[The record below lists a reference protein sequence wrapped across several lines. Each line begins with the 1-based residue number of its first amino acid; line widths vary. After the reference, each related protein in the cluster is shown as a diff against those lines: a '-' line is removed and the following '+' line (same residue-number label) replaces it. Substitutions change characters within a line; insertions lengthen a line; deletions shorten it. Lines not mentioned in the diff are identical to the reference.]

1 MVKKYTL
8 VTVETPSGWL
18 LINRTNPP
26 YRGMWNTLGGK
37 FLPNE
42 TPATCASREL
52 QEESHIIIP
61 PHDLINGGR
70 VFWHVDGEL
79 RAELFAFFGH
89 TEDELVMPRAT
100 REGILATFS
109 KDWLLA
115 DNPGL
120 VPDLQPLLHY
130 ALNGE
135 RHDYASYFTGDRL
148 EDFCI
153 ADGEIDD

>member
-1 MVKKYTL
+1 M
-8 VTVETPSGWL
+8 
-18 LINRTNPP
+18 
-26 YRGMWNTLGGK
+26 
-37 FLPNE
+37 
-42 TPATCASREL
+42 
-52 QEESHIIIP
+52 
-61 PHDLINGGR
+61 
-70 VFWHVDGEL
+70 
-79 RAELFAFFGH
+79 
-89 TEDELVMPRAT
+89 
-100 REGILATFS
+100 LATFS

>member
-1 MVKKYTL
+1 M
-8 VTVETPSGWL
+8 
-18 LINRTNPP
+18 
-26 YRGMWNTLGGK
+26 
-37 FLPNE
+37 
-42 TPATCASREL
+42 
-52 QEESHIIIP
+52 QEEIHNSIP
-61 PHDLINGGR
+61 PHDRSNGGR

-79 RAELFAFFGH
+79 RDELFTFFGH
-89 TEDELVMPRAT
+89 TEDELVKPRAT

-148 EDFCI
+148 EDFRI